1 MNNKNIFRVNPVERR
16 KELGLTQQQ
25 LVNNEIRT
33 ASAEK
38 CGVCLLIFQ
47 ISRPFFMAA
56 RIAFLLFLF
65 LFLQK
70 VLPII
75 CN

>member
-33 ASAEK
+33 ASPEK
-38 CGVCLLIFQ
+38 CGV
-47 ISRPFFMAA
+47 
-56 RIAFLLFLF
+56 
-65 LFLQK
+65 
-70 VLPII
+70 
-75 CN
+75 